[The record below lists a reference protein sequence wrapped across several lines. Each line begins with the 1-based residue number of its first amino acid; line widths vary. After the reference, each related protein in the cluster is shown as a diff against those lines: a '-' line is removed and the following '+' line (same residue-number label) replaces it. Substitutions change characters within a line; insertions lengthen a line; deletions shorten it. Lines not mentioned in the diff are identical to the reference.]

1 MYIYCMK
8 TRKIIL
14 FDGIC
19 NLCNQSVQ
27 FVIEH
32 DSKNQFRFASLQSDF
47 GQDFLKKNKLE
58 AIQFD
63 SIVFIED
70 DQFYTKSSA
79 ALKIAKYLDGITS
92 WLTIFMIVPKPLR
105 DIVYSFIAKNRY
117 RWFGKNESCW
127 LPTKEL
133 KAKFIE

>member
-1 MYIYCMK
+1 MK

-32 DSKNQFRFASLQSDF
+32 DNKNQFQFASLQSDF
-47 GQDFLKKNKLE
+47 GQNFLKENNLD
-58 AIQFD
+58 ATQFD
-63 SIVFIED
+63 SVVFIED
-70 DQFYTKSSA
+70 DKFYTKSSA

-105 DIVYSFIAKNRY
+105 DVVYSFIAKNRY
-117 RWFGKNESCW
+117 RWFGKQESCW
-127 LPTKEL
+127 LPTPEL
-133 KAKFIE
+133 KAKFLD

>member
-1 MYIYCMK
+1 MK

-32 DSKNQFRFASLQSDF
+32 DKKNQFRFASLQSDF
-47 GQDFLKKNKLE
+47 GQNFLEENNLDATK
-58 AIQFD
+58 FD

-70 DQFYTKSSA
+70 DKFYTKSSA
-79 ALKIAKYLDGITS
+79 ALKISKYLDGITS
-92 WLTIFMIVPKPLR
+92 LLTIFMIVPKPLR
-105 DIVYSFIAKNRY
+105 DVVYSFIAKNRY
-117 RWFGKNESCW
+117 RWFGKQESCW
-127 LPTKEL
+127 LPSPEL
-133 KAKFIE
+133 KAKFLD

>member
-1 MYIYCMK
+1 MK

-32 DSKNQFRFASLQSDF
+32 DNKNQFQFASLQSDF
-47 GQDFLKKNKLE
+47 GQNFLKENNLD
-58 AIQFD
+58 AAQFD
-63 SIVFIED
+63 SVVFIED
-70 DQFYTKSSA
+70 DKFYTKSSA
-79 ALKIAKYLDGITS
+79 ALKISKYLDGITS

-105 DIVYSFIAKNRY
+105 DVVYSFIAKNRY
-117 RWFGKNESCW
+117 RWFGKQESCW
-127 LPTKEL
+127 LPTPEL
-133 KAKFIE
+133 KAKFLD

>member
-1 MYIYCMK
+1 MK

-58 AIQFD
+58 ATQFD

-105 DIVYSFIAKNRY
+105 DIVYSFIAKSRY

>member
-1 MYIYCMK
+1 M
-8 TRKIIL
+8 

>member
-1 MYIYCMK
+1 M
-8 TRKIIL
+8 

-58 AIQFD
+58 ATQFD

-79 ALKIAKYLDGITS
+79 ALKIAKYLDGLTS

>member
-1 MYIYCMK
+1 MK

-32 DSKNQFRFASLQSDF
+32 DDKNQFQFASLQSDF
-47 GQDFLKKNKLE
+47 GQNFLKENNLD
-58 AIQFD
+58 ATQFD
-63 SIVFIED
+63 SVVFIED
-70 DQFYTKSSA
+70 DKFYTKSSA
-79 ALKIAKYLDGITS
+79 ALKISKYLDGITS

-105 DIVYSFIAKNRY
+105 DVVYSFIAKNRY
-117 RWFGKNESCW
+117 RWFGKQESCW
-127 LPTKEL
+127 LPTPEL
-133 KAKFIE
+133 KAKFLD

>member
-1 MYIYCMK
+1 MK

-32 DSKNQFRFASLQSDF
+32 DNKNQFQFASLQSDF
-47 GQDFLKKNKLE
+47 GQNFLKENNLDS
-58 AIQFD
+58 AQFD

-70 DQFYTKSSA
+70 DKFYTKSSA

-105 DIVYSFIAKNRY
+105 DVVYSFIAKNRY
-117 RWFGKNESCW
+117 RWFGKQESCW
-127 LPTKEL
+127 LPTPEL
-133 KAKFIE
+133 KAKFLD

>member
-1 MYIYCMK
+1 MK

-32 DSKNQFRFASLQSDF
+32 DKKNQFQFASLQSDF
-47 GQDFLKKNKLE
+47 GQNFLKENNLDATK
-58 AIQFD
+58 FD

-70 DQFYTKSSA
+70 DKFYTKSSA
-79 ALKIAKYLDGITS
+79 ALKISKYLDGITS

-105 DIVYSFIAKNRY
+105 DVVYSFIAKNRY
-117 RWFGKNESCW
+117 RWFGKQESCW
-127 LPTKEL
+127 LPSLEL
-133 KAKFIE
+133 KAKFLD

>member
-1 MYIYCMK
+1 M
-8 TRKIIL
+8 

-58 AIQFD
+58 ATQFD

>member
-1 MYIYCMK
+1 MK

-32 DSKNQFRFASLQSDF
+32 DKKNQFQFDSLQSDF
-47 GQDFLKKNKLE
+47 GQNFLKENNLDATK
-58 AIQFD
+58 FD

-70 DQFYTKSSA
+70 DKFYTKSSA
-79 ALKIAKYLDGITS
+79 ALKISKYLDGITS
-92 WLTIFMIVPKPLR
+92 LLTIFMIVPKPLR
-105 DIVYSFIAKNRY
+105 DVVYSFIAKNRY
-117 RWFGKNESCW
+117 RWFGKQESCW
-127 LPTKEL
+127 LPSLEL
-133 KAKFIE
+133 KAKFLD

>member
-1 MYIYCMK
+1 MK

-32 DSKNQFRFASLQSDF
+32 DNKNQFQFASLQSDF
-47 GQDFLKKNKLE
+47 GQNFLKENNLD
-58 AIQFD
+58 ATQFD
-63 SIVFIED
+63 SVVFIED
-70 DQFYTKSSA
+70 NKFYTKSSA
-79 ALKIAKYLDGITS
+79 ALKISKYLDGITS

-105 DIVYSFIAKNRY
+105 DVVYSFIAKNRY
-117 RWFGKNESCW
+117 RWFGKQESCW
-127 LPTKEL
+127 LPTPEL
-133 KAKFIE
+133 KAKFLD

>member
-1 MYIYCMK
+1 MK

-32 DSKNQFRFASLQSDF
+32 DKKNQFQFASLQSDF
-47 GQDFLKKNKLE
+47 GQNFLKENNLDATK
-58 AIQFD
+58 FD

-70 DQFYTKSSA
+70 DKFYTKSSA
-79 ALKIAKYLDGITS
+79 ALKISKYLDGITS
-92 WLTIFMIVPKPLR
+92 LLTIFMIVPKPLR
-105 DIVYSFIAKNRY
+105 DVVYSFIAKNRY
-117 RWFGKNESCW
+117 RWFGKQESCW
-127 LPTKEL
+127 LPSLEL
-133 KAKFIE
+133 KAKFLD

>member
-1 MYIYCMK
+1 MK

-32 DSKNQFRFASLQSDF
+32 DDKNQFQFASLQSDF
-47 GQDFLKKNKLE
+47 GQNFLKENNLD
-58 AIQFD
+58 ATQFD
-63 SIVFIED
+63 SVVFIED
-70 DQFYTKSSA
+70 DKFYTKSSA
-79 ALKIAKYLDGITS
+79 ALKISKYLDGITS

-105 DIVYSFIAKNRY
+105 DVVYSFIAKNRY
-117 RWFGKNESCW
+117 RWFGKQESCW
-127 LPTKEL
+127 LPTPEL
-133 KAKFIE
+133 KAKFLE

>member
-1 MYIYCMK
+1 MK

-58 AIQFD
+58 ATQFY

>member
-79 ALKIAKYLDGITS
+79 ALKIAKYLDGLTS